1 MERVNPQRV
10 TAVARSG
17 KCHAVGCR
25 EKWRTG
31 GRGEAGAG
39 REAHGRRERGS
50 VMERRWSVSFAA
62 HHTLNSEVKVCW
74 LVTVLEPRTI

>member
-10 TAVARSG
+10 TAVLEQWHEVVNVMPSAAERSG
-17 KCHAVGCR
+17 
-25 EKWRTG
+25 
-31 GRGEAGAG
+31 
-39 REAHGRRERGS
+39 GRRGR

-62 HHTLNSEVKVCW
+62 HHTLNSEVKVFW